1 MQEEKEG
8 VLLIDSWTIIEF
20 IHKSLINCGRAANER
35 DLKIASLG
43 SLLSLSINNQ
53 IIQAS

>member
-8 VLLIDSWTIIEF
+8 VLLMDSWTIIEF

-35 DLKIASLG
+35 DLKIRSFLTQ
-43 SLLSLSINNQ
+43 INKQYFNRFYGV
-53 IIQAS
+53 